1 MILMGRVDARLVRH
15 GWEPGDVSLVTYLCR
30 LTWSEWTHATGES
43 AKVRRAEE
51 AYQREFDVRE
61 GATVP
66 SVEAQA
72 AEHEANRDEQAFAK
86 RQLATLR
93 AAFEAAGDVVNLLW
107 MDRALGAESGVP
119 DVQRLAA
126 ETGRDVTEF
135 YAAAKR
141 RKRAVLRLLAEAG
154 GSTWE
159 DDA

>member
-1 MILMGRVDARLVRH
+1 M
-15 GWEPGDVSLVTYLCR
+15 
-30 LTWSEWTHATGES
+30 
-43 AKVRRAEE
+43 RRAEE
-51 AYQREFDVRE
+51 AYQREFEVRE

-72 AEHEANRDEQAFAK
+72 AEREAKRDEQAFAEA
-86 RQLATLR
+86 QLATLR
-93 AAFEAAGDVVNLLW
+93 AAFEAAGDAVNLLW
-107 MDRALGAESGVP
+107 MDSALGAESGAP

-141 RKRAVLRLLAEAG
+141 RKRAVLRLLAEGG
-154 GSTWE
+154 GSSWE